1 MLDGKKPIAVGYK
14 IFNWDWTG
22 YNDYSYADENGEV
35 EGSVHTVTGDLEH
48 CGWGLHYCENPV
60 DCMRYRDLIQWNKF
74 ALVEAYDE
82 NIKRGNDDKSVCR
95 TLKIKKVLSFDDMI
109 KACKEY
115 QVNGYGIHNG
125 SGISNG
131 SAIRNG
137 YGIRNGSGISGGYGI
152 HNGYAISNGYG
163 IHNGFGIHNGSAIS
177 NGSGISD
184 SSAIRNGYGIRNGSG
199 ISGGYGIHNGSGISN
214 GYAISNGYGIHNGYG
229 ISDGYAISG
238 GYGISNGYGISDGYG
253 IRNGYGIRDGSGINA
268 SMHCRKCKG
277 ISRCIFCDGLE
288 GAKLMIFNK
297 PVTVGR
303 FGEVWS
309 KLNGWKPDFTN
320 AQQLKREFGDDKWAN
335 TPVFE
340 ITSRKA
346 SEVYAEMPRKL
357 REYIKAMPEYDDEI
371 FKAITGEADE

>member
-1 MLDGKKPIAVGYK
+1 MKETKRVAPSMLDGKKPIAVGYK

-82 NIKRGNDDKSVCR
+82 NIKRDNDDKSVCR
-95 TLKIKKVLSFDDMI
+95 TLKIKKVLSFNDMI
-109 KACKEY
+109 KACEEY
-115 QVNGYGIHNG
+115 QVNSSAISNGHGISNGY
-125 SGISNG
+125 GISNG
-131 SAIRNG
+131 SAIRN
-137 YGIRNGSGISGGYGI
+137 S
-152 HNGYAISNGYG
+152 
-163 IHNGFGIHNGSAIS
+163 
-177 NGSGISD
+177 
-184 SSAIRNGYGIRNGSG
+184 
-199 ISGGYGIHNGSGISN
+199 
-214 GYAISNGYGIHNGYG
+214 
-229 ISDGYAISG
+229 
-238 GYGISNGYGISDGYG
+238 YGISNGYGIRDGYG
-253 IRNGYGIRDGSGINA
+253 IRNGYGINA
-268 SMHCRKCKG
+268 SMHCRKCEG

-297 PVTVGR
+297 PVTVER
-303 FGEVWS
+303 FDEVWS

-335 TPVFE
+335 TPVFK
-340 ITSRKA
+340 ITSREA

-357 REYIKAMPEYDDEI
+357 REYIKAMPEYDDKI

>member
-1 MLDGKKPIAVGYK
+1 MKETKRVVPSMLDGKKPIAVGYK

-35 EGSVHTVTGDLEH
+35 EGSVHTVTGNLEH

-82 NIKRGNDDKSVCR
+82 NIKHDNDDKSVCR

-115 QVNGYGIHNG
+115 QVN
-125 SGISNG
+125 SS
-131 SAIRNG
+131 
-137 YGIRNGSGISGGYGI
+137 
-152 HNGYAISNGYG
+152 AISNGYG
-163 IHNGFGIHNGSAIS
+163 ISD
-177 NGSGISD
+177 GSGISD
-184 SSAIRNGYGIRNGSG
+184 SSAIRNGYGISNGSAIRDGSG
-199 ISGGYGIHNGSGISN
+199 ISDGS
-214 GYAISNGYGIHNGYG
+214 AIRNGYG
-229 ISDGYAISG
+229 ISDSSAIRDGS
-238 GYGISNGYGISDGYG
+238 GISNSSA
-253 IRNGYGIRDGSGINA
+253 IRDGSGINA
-268 SMHCRKCKG
+268 SRHCRKCEG

-297 PVTVGR
+297 PVTVER
-303 FGEVWS
+303 FDEVWS

-335 TPVFE
+335 TPVFK
-340 ITSRKA
+340 ITSREA

>member
-1 MLDGKKPIAVGYK
+1 MKETKRVAPSMLDGKKPIAVGYK

-82 NIKRGNDDKSVCR
+82 NIKRDNDDKSVCR

-115 QVNGYGIHNG
+115 QVNG
-125 SGISNG
+125 SGIRS
-131 SAIRNG
+131 S
-137 YGIRNGSGISGGYGI
+137 
-152 HNGYAISNGYG
+152 
-163 IHNGFGIHNGSAIS
+163 
-177 NGSGISD
+177 SGISD
-184 SSAIRNGYGIRNGSG
+184 
-199 ISGGYGIHNGSGISN
+199 GSGISN
-214 GYAISNGYGIHNGYG
+214 GYGI
-229 ISDGYAISG
+229 I
-238 GYGISNGYGISDGYG
+238 
-253 IRNGYGIRDGSGINA
+253 NGYGIRYGYGISDGSGINA
-268 SMHCRKCKG
+268 SMHCRKCEG

-297 PVTVGR
+297 PVTVER
-303 FGEVWS
+303 FDKVWS
-309 KLNGWKPDFTN
+309 KLNGWKPDFAN

-335 TPVFE
+335 TPVFK
-340 ITSRKA
+340 ITSREA

>member
-1 MLDGKKPIAVGYK
+1 MKETKRVAPSMLDGKKPIAVGYK
-14 IFNWDWTG
+14 IFNYDWTG

-82 NIKRGNDDKSVCR
+82 NIKRDNDDKSVCR
-95 TLKIKKVLSFDDMI
+95 TLKIEKVLSFEDMI

-115 QVNGYGIHNG
+115 QVNGSGIING
-125 SGISNG
+125 SGISDGYGISNG
-131 SAIRNG
+131 SGIRNG
-137 YGIRNGSGISGGYGI
+137 YGIRNGSGI
-152 HNGYAISNGYG
+152 
-163 IHNGFGIHNGSAIS
+163 
-177 NGSGISD
+177 
-184 SSAIRNGYGIRNGSG
+184 
-199 ISGGYGIHNGSGISN
+199 
-214 GYAISNGYGIHNGYG
+214 
-229 ISDGYAISG
+229 
-238 GYGISNGYGISDGYG
+238 
-253 IRNGYGIRDGSGINA
+253 NA
-268 SMHCRKCKG
+268 SRHCRKCEG

-297 PVTVGR
+297 PVTAER
-303 FGEVWS
+303 FDEVWF
-309 KLNGWKPDFTN
+309 KLNGWEPDFTN
-320 AQQLKREFGDDKWAN
+320 AQQLKREFGDGKWAN

-340 ITSRKA
+340 ITSREA

>member
-1 MLDGKKPIAVGYK
+1 MKETKRVAPSMLDGKKPIAVGYK
-14 IFNWDWTG
+14 IFNYDWTG

-35 EGSVHTVTGDLEH
+35 EGSVHTVMGNLER

-82 NIKRGNDDKSVCR
+82 NIKRDNDDKSVCR

-115 QVNGYGIHNG
+115 QVNG
-125 SGISNG
+125 SG
-131 SAIRNG
+131 
-137 YGIRNGSGISGGYGI
+137 
-152 HNGYAISNGYG
+152 ISNGYG
-163 IHNGFGIHNGSAIS
+163 IIDGFGIRDGSGIS

-184 SSAIRNGYGIRNGSG
+184 GS
-199 ISGGYGIHNGSGISN
+199 
-214 GYAISNGYGIHNGYG
+214 
-229 ISDGYAISG
+229 
-238 GYGISNGYGISDGYG
+238 
-253 IRNGYGIRDGSGINA
+253 GIRDGYGINA
-268 SMHCRKCKG
+268 SMHCRKCEG

-297 PVTVGR
+297 PVTVER
-303 FGEVWS
+303 FAEVWS

-320 AQQLKREFGDDKWAN
+320 AQQLKREFGDGKWAN
-335 TPVFE
+335 TPVFK
-340 ITSRKA
+340 ITSREA
-346 SEVYAEMPRKL
+346 SEVYAKMPRKL

-371 FKAITGEADE
+371 FKSITGEADE

>member
-1 MLDGKKPIAVGYK
+1 MKETKRVAPSMLDGKKPIAVGYK

-60 DCMRYRDLIQWNKF
+60 DCMRYRDLNQWSKF
-74 ALVEAYDE
+74 ALVEAYGE
-82 NIKRGNDDKSVCR
+82 NIKRDNDDKSVCR

-115 QVNGYGIHNG
+115 QVNG
-125 SGISNG
+125 SGIRS
-131 SAIRNG
+131 S
-137 YGIRNGSGISGGYGI
+137 
-152 HNGYAISNGYG
+152 
-163 IHNGFGIHNGSAIS
+163 
-177 NGSGISD
+177 SGISD
-184 SSAIRNGYGIRNGSG
+184 
-199 ISGGYGIHNGSGISN
+199 GSGISN
-214 GYAISNGYGIHNGYG
+214 GYGIINGYG
-229 ISDGYAISG
+229 ISNGSG
-238 GYGISNGYGISDGYG
+238 IRSSSGIRNGYGISNGYGI
-253 IRNGYGIRDGSGINA
+253 INGYGIRYGYGISDGSGINA
-268 SMHCRKCKG
+268 SMHCRKCEG

-297 PVTVGR
+297 PVTVER
-303 FGEVWS
+303 FDEVWS

-335 TPVFE
+335 TPVFK
-340 ITSRKA
+340 ITSREA

>member
-1 MLDGKKPIAVGYK
+1 MKETKRVAPSMLDGKKPIAVGYK
-14 IFNWDWTG
+14 IFNYDWTG

-60 DCMRYRDLIQWNKF
+60 DCMRYRDLIKWNKF

-82 NIKRGNDDKSVCR
+82 NIKRDNDDKSVCR

-109 KACKEY
+109 KVCKEY
-115 QVNGYGIHNG
+115 QVNG

-131 SAIRNG
+131 S
-137 YGIRNGSGISGGYGI
+137 GIRN
-152 HNGYAISNGYG
+152 
-163 IHNGFGIHNGSAIS
+163 
-177 NGSGISD
+177 
-184 SSAIRNGYGIRNGSG
+184 
-199 ISGGYGIHNGSGISN
+199 
-214 GYAISNGYGIHNGYG
+214 
-229 ISDGYAISG
+229 
-238 GYGISNGYGISDGYG
+238 GYGISNGYGIRDGYGISNGDG
-253 IRNGYGIRDGSGINA
+253 IRNGYGINA
-268 SMHCRKCKG
+268 SMHCRKCEG

-297 PVTVGR
+297 PVTVER
-303 FGEVWS
+303 FDEVWS
-309 KLNGWKPDFTN
+309 KLNGWEPDFTN

-335 TPVFE
+335 TPIFKN
-340 ITSRKA
+340 TSREA

>member
-1 MLDGKKPIAVGYK
+1 MKETKRVAPSMLDGKKPIAVGYK

-82 NIKRGNDDKSVCR
+82 NIKRDNDDKSVCR
-95 TLKIKKVLSFDDMI
+95 TLKIKTVLSFNDMI

-115 QVNGYGIHNG
+115 QVNG

-131 SAIRNG
+131 YGIING
-137 YGIRNGSGISGGYGI
+137 SGIHHGYGIINGSGIRNGSGIS
-152 HNGYAISNGYG
+152 
-163 IHNGFGIHNGSAIS
+163 
-177 NGSGISD
+177 D
-184 SSAIRNGYGIRNGSG
+184 
-199 ISGGYGIHNGSGISN
+199 
-214 GYAISNGYGIHNGYG
+214 
-229 ISDGYAISG
+229 
-238 GYGISNGYGISDGYG
+238 
-253 IRNGYGIRDGSGINA
+253 GYGIRDGYGINA
-268 SMHCRKCKG
+268 SMHCRKCEG

-297 PVTVGR
+297 PVTVER
-303 FGEVWS
+303 FDEVWS

-335 TPVFE
+335 TPVFK
-340 ITSRKA
+340 ITSREA

>member
-1 MLDGKKPIAVGYK
+1 MKETKRVAPSMLDGKKPIAVGYK
-14 IFNWDWTG
+14 IFNYDWTG

-82 NIKRGNDDKSVCR
+82 NIKRDNDDKSVCR

-115 QVNGYGIHNG
+115 QVN
-125 SGISNG
+125 S
-131 SAIRNG
+131 
-137 YGIRNGSGISGGYGI
+137 
-152 HNGYAISNGYG
+152 
-163 IHNGFGIHNGSAIS
+163 
-177 NGSGISD
+177 SGISD
-184 SSAIRNGYGIRNGSG
+184 SSAIR
-199 ISGGYGIHNGSGISN
+199 
-214 GYAISNGYGIHNGYG
+214 
-229 ISDGYAISG
+229 D
-238 GYGISNGYGISDGYG
+238 GYGISNGYGIRNGDG
-253 IRNGYGIRDGSGINA
+253 IRNGYGINA
-268 SMHCRKCKG
+268 SMHCRKCEG

-297 PVTVGR
+297 PVTVER
-303 FGEVWS
+303 FNEVWS
-309 KLNGWKPDFTN
+309 KLNVWKPDFAN

-335 TPVFE
+335 TPIFK
-340 ITSRKA
+340 ITSREA